1 MWLSAIRSDESAVE
15 MQEINWNKFAAKF
28 NGKEQSSF
36 EWLCYLLF
44 CDEFNKP
51 TGILRYKNQA
61 GIETEPIERDGRVI
75 GFQAK
80 YFETNIS
87 GNKVKIKDSI
97 KKAKDRNP
105 TIDKIIFY
113 INQEFSESSIKGQKG
128 PKYKIEIEEYAST
141 LGIEIDWRSKSF
153 FESLFVCD
161 KNAAIAKHLFSFEK
175 SIIDF
180 VGELN
185 NHTESVLAPI
195 HSSIQFKGTEIKIDR
210 SQTFEELISKLSEYS
225 LVVLSGEAGVGKT
238 AIIKDYYDM
247 VKETAPFFVFRAIE
261 FNIANI
267 NALFE
272 NYGQFTFQDFIE
284 EHQAHKDKIIVIDSA
299 EKLSDIEHI
308 ELFTEFLSTLLSANW
323 KVIIT
328 TRYGYID
335 ALKFQ
340 LTDIHRVAFQSI
352 IIERL
357 KLAYLYDLAEK
368 YNFNLPQNNRLL
380 ELLTTPFYLNE
391 HLRIS
396 DKLDETISYHDFKDT
411 LWNKQIVKIEYRTNN
426 AHVRREECFLKIA
439 HNRANKGRLVVDA
452 IECDD
457 ETLHRLVSDE
467 IIKHDPVIGG
477 YFITQDIYEEWA
489 LDRVIERAFHR
500 TKDHQEFLQDIG
512 TSLPIR
518 RALRSWLS
526 EKLHDSTT
534 EVKGLIECI
543 INDKDVASYWKDEV
557 CISVLLSD
565 YAGVFLQSFKDKL
578 MEDNA
583 RLLMRLVFL
592 LRIACKEIDEEF
604 FAMLGITKIEQ
615 DISRIVFTKPK
626 GNGWDSIIHFIYD
639 NKEEIELSNA
649 NIIIPLL
656 GDWNNKNKNGDTT
669 KRASQ
674 IALYY
679 YDHYEEIAK
688 NSKYRYSSRDQD
700 KAQLIGVIL
709 NGALEISEE
718 LKAIFDEVIDKRLT
732 KYTDKYYD
740 IIVMILSSITDGSEV
755 IKVLPNCVIQ
765 LAELFWHQ
773 PPETHYDYSLGIE
786 PHFGISEKH
795 DLNYFPSSA
804 FQTPIFQLLQAAPVE
819 TAKFI
824 LSFTNRA
831 VEYYRKSKLGREV
844 SVVKVIFDDNQ
855 SREQYVS
862 GRLWNI
868 YRGTHVSTDLLQS
881 MHMALERWLLMN
893 AKVATKETI
902 ESWCLYLLRETK
914 SASIT
919 AIVISV
925 CLAYPPKLFNVASI
939 LFKIKEFFL
948 YDTGRM
954 LRDQNARDTYS
965 IGYGLN
971 YETDIYQDER
981 IRTCDDSHREL
992 SLEHLAF
999 KYQLERFEGES
1010 ADEVRKRREVIWKI
1024 LDKHYE
1030 ALPEQ
1035 SIETGADKTW
1045 RLYLAR
1051 MDTRKMKTEFK
1062 ESNEGVIVTFNP
1074 EIDPNLR
1081 KFSEDSTGT
1090 AAAAIKHSSLKLWAN
1105 YRFTRSP
1112 DYQQYK
1118 KFEDNPESVIAET
1131 REILENLEKGED
1143 PFPEFNRT
1151 IPAYT
1156 CSVLIRD
1163 FVDKLSAKDMEF
1175 CRDIIIQFAK
1185 TPLRIRDYQY
1195 QIGDGTEPSIST
1207 LPKLMQHFPEESK
1220 EIKSSLILLL
1230 LNPWR
1235 DIATFATR
1243 GIVNWLWETHF
1254 DDAHAIFLGYLLLR
1268 PKYGDLRKEVIRKKR
1283 ENHVFDIQET
1293 EIVELFT
1300 KKHKVEL
1307 EKVATNKITF
1317 SDLQSL
1323 SDLDF
1328 TTLEIAFELIPPN
1341 TQNADHKSFLNIFLP
1356 MGAEEIGKDR
1366 GGVGYYAKGAFMKKF
1381 ANFILCSSEDEIC
1394 TYIQP
1399 FIDKFNNSR
1408 DMAQLFEEFIL
1419 AEDALNHYD
1428 EFWIIWNAF
1437 YDCVVKTYKKHAS
1450 DYYSNRLIHNYLLA
1464 WPYWKKDIREWHTLK
1479 EKDKQ
1484 FYERVST
1491 DIGHHPSVLYSISKV
1506 LNEIGS
1512 SFIDDGV
1519 VWISNILRENP
1530 QYISTELETNTVYYI
1545 ENIMRRFILINRQK
1559 IKATLSLKN
1568 QVIVILNFLLE
1579 KGSTTGYLLRED
1591 IL

>member
-1 MWLSAIRSDESAVE
+1 
-15 MQEINWNKFAAKF
+15 MQEINWNSFAAKF
-28 NGKEQSSF
+28 DGKEQSSF

-51 TGILRYKNQA
+51 TGILRYKDQA
-61 GIETEPIERDGRVI
+61 GIETEPIERDGGVI

-105 TIDKIIFY
+105 TLNKILFY
-113 INQEFSESSIKGQKG
+113 INQEFSESSIKGQKE
-128 PKYKIEIEEYAST
+128 PKYKIEIEEYASAI
-141 LGIEIDWRSKSF
+141 GIEIEWKSKSF
-153 FESLFVCD
+153 FESRFVCD
-161 KNAAIAKHLFSFEK
+161 KNATIAKHFFSLEK

-185 NHTESVLAPI
+185 KHTESVLAPI
-195 HSSIQFKGTEIKIDR
+195 HSSMQFKGTEIKIDR
-210 SQTFEELISKLSEYS
+210 SQTVEELMSKLSECS

-247 VKETAPFFVFRAIE
+247 VRKTTPFFVFRAIE
-261 FNIANI
+261 FNIINI
-267 NALFE
+267 NGLFD
-272 NYGQFTFQDFIE
+272 NYKPFTFQDLIE
-284 EHQAHKDKIIVIDSA
+284 EHRAHSVKIIVIDSA
-299 EKLSDIEHI
+299 EKLSDIEHR
-308 ELFTEFLSTLLSANW
+308 EVFSEFLSTLLAANW
-323 KVIIT
+323 KVLIT

-335 ALKFQ
+335 TLKFQ
-340 LTDIHRVAFQSI
+340 LTEIHRAAFQSI
-352 IIERL
+352 IIEKL
-357 KLAYLYDLAEK
+357 KLEDLHALAGK
-368 YNFNLPQNNRLL
+368 YNFNLPQNKRLL

-391 HLRIS
+391 YLRTS
-396 DKLDETISYHDFKDT
+396 NKLDETINYHDFKDT
-411 LWNKQIVKIEYRTNN
+411 LWKKQIVKIEYQKNN
-426 AHVRREECFLKIA
+426 AHIRREECFLKIA
-439 HNRANKGRLVVDA
+439 HNRANKGHLVVDA

-457 ETLHRLVSDE
+457 EPLRSLEFDE
-467 IIKHDPVIGG
+467 IIKHDPGIGG

-489 LDRVIERAFHR
+489 LDRVIERAFR
-500 TKDHQEFLQDIG
+500 REKDHHEFLQDIG
-512 TSLPIR
+512 MSLPIR

-526 EKLHDSTT
+526 EKLHDSIS

-543 INDKDVASYWKDEV
+543 INDKDVASHWKDEV

-565 YAGVFLQSFKDKL
+565 YAVVFLQSFKDKL

-604 FAMLGITKIEQ
+604 FAMLGITTIEQ
-615 DISRIVFTKPK
+615 DVSRIIFTKPK
-626 GNGWDSIIHFIYD
+626 GNGWDSVIHFIYD

-656 GDWNNKNKNGDTT
+656 DDWNNKNKNGETT
-669 KRASQ
+669 KIASQ
-674 IALYY
+674 IALFYY
-679 YDHYEEIAK
+679 NHYDEIAK
-688 NSKYRYSSRDQD
+688 DGNYRYGSRDQG
-700 KAQLIGVIL
+700 KEQLIKVIL
-709 NGALEISEE
+709 NGASEISVE
-718 LKAIFDEVIDKRLT
+718 LKSIFDEVISKKLT

-740 IIVMILSSITDGSEV
+740 IIVVILRSITDGSEV
-755 IKVLPNCVIQ
+755 IKVLPNRVIQ
-765 LAELFWHQ
+765 SAELFWHQ
-773 PPETHYDYSLGIE
+773 PPKTHYDYSLDIE
-786 PHFGISEKH
+786 PYFGISEKH

-819 TAKFI
+819 TTKFI

-862 GRLWNI
+862 NRLWNM

-881 MHMALERWLLMN
+881 IHMALERWLLLN

-939 LFKIKEFFL
+939 LFKVKEFFL

-954 LRDQNARDTYS
+954 IRDQNAKGTYS
-965 IGYGLN
+965 IGYGLH
-971 YETDIYQDER
+971 YETDIFRNER
-981 IRTCDDSHREL
+981 IKTCDDPHRGL
-992 SLEHLAF
+992 SLDHLAF
-999 KYQLERFEGES
+999 KYQLEQFEGES
-1010 ADEVRKRREVIWKI
+1010 ADEVRKRQKVIWKI

-1035 SIETGADKTW
+1035 SIETDADKTW

-1062 ESNEGVIVTFNP
+1062 ESNEGVMVTFNP
-1074 EIDPNLR
+1074 EIDTDLR

-1090 AAAAIKHSSLKLWAN
+1090 AAAAIKHTSLKLWAN
-1105 YRFTRSP
+1105 YRFIRNP

-1118 KFEDNPESVIAET
+1118 TFEDNPESVIAET

-1163 FVDKLSAKDMEF
+1163 FVDKLSAKDKEF
-1175 CRDIIIQFAK
+1175 CRDIITQFAK
-1185 TPLRIRDYQY
+1185 TPLMIQDYQY
-1195 QIGDGTEPSIST
+1195 QIDDGTEPSIST
-1207 LPKLMQHFPEESK
+1207 LPKLMQHFPEGSK

-1235 DIATFATR
+1235 EITTFATR
-1243 GIVNWLWETHF
+1243 GIINWLWETHF
-1254 DDAHAIFLGYLLLR
+1254 DDAQAIFLGYLLLR
-1268 PKYGDLRKEVIRKKR
+1268 PKYNDLRKEVIRKKR
-1283 ENHVFDIQET
+1283 KNHVFDIQGT

-1317 SDLQSL
+1317 SDLESL
-1323 SDLDF
+1323 SDSDF

-1356 MGAEEIGKDR
+1356 MCAEEIGKDR
-1366 GGVGYYAKGAFMKKF
+1366 DGVDYYAKRAFMNKF

-1399 FIDKFNNSR
+1399 FIDNFSNSR
-1408 DMAQLFEEFIL
+1408 DMAQLFQEFIL
-1419 AEDALNHYD
+1419 VEDALNHYD

-1437 YDCVVKTYKKHAS
+1437 YDCVVKTYKRHAS
-1450 DYYSNRLIHNYLLA
+1450 GYYSNEFIRNYLLA

-1479 EKDKQ
+1479 ERDKQ

-1519 VWISNILRENP
+1519 VWISNILQKNP

-1545 ENIMRRFILINRQK
+1545 ENIMRRFILINRQR

-1568 QVIVILNFLLE
+1568 RVIVILNFLLE

>member
-1 MWLSAIRSDESAVE
+1 V
-15 MQEINWNKFAAKF
+15 QEINWNNFAAKF

-44 CDEFNKP
+44 CDEFSKP

-61 GIETEPIERDGRVI
+61 GIETEPIERDGEVI

-80 YFETNIS
+80 YFDTNIAN
-87 GNKVKIKDSI
+87 NKDKIKDAI
-97 KKAKDRNP
+97 EKAKGRNP
-105 TIDKIIFY
+105 TLNKILFY

-128 PKYKIEIEEYAST
+128 PKCKIEIEEYASDI
-141 LGIEIDWRSKSF
+141 GIKIEWKSKSF
-153 FESLFVCD
+153 FESPFVCD
-161 KNAAIAKHLFSFEK
+161 KNATIAKHFFSLEK

-180 VGELN
+180 IGELN
-185 NHTESVLAPI
+185 KHTESVLAPI
-195 HSSIQFKGTEIKIDR
+195 HSSMQFKGTEIKIDR
-210 SQTFEELISKLSEYS
+210 SQTLEELISKLSECS

-247 VKETAPFFVFRAIE
+247 VRETTPFFVFRAIE
-261 FNIANI
+261 FNIINI
-267 NALFE
+267 NRLFDD
-272 NYGQFTFQDFIE
+272 YGPFTFRDFIE
-284 EHQAHKDKIIVIDSA
+284 EHQAHNEKIIVVDSA
-299 EKLSDIEHI
+299 EKLSDIEHR
-308 ELFTEFLSTLLSANW
+308 EVFSEFLSALLRANW
-323 KVIIT
+323 KVLIT
-328 TRYGYID
+328 TRCGYID
-335 ALKFQ
+335 TLKYQ
-340 LTDIHRVAFQSI
+340 LTEIHRAAFQSI
-352 IIERL
+352 IIEKL
-357 KLAYLYDLAEK
+357 KIEDLHSLAEE
-368 YNFNLPQNNRLL
+368 YNFNLPKNERLL

-391 HLRIS
+391 YLRTS
-396 DKLDETISYHDFKDT
+396 NKLDETINYHDFKDT
-411 LWNKQIVKIEYRTNN
+411 LWKNQIVKFEYQKDN
-426 AHVRREECFLKIA
+426 AHIRREECFLKIA
-439 HNRANKGRLVVDA
+439 HNRAKEGHLVVDA

-457 ETLHRLVSDE
+457 ETLRSLEFDE

-489 LDRVIERAFHR
+489 LDKVIERAFHR
-500 TKDHQEFLQDIG
+500 IKDHREFLQDIG

-526 EKLHDSTT
+526 EKLHDSID

-543 INDKDVASYWKDEV
+543 IYDKDVASYWKDEA

-583 RLLMRLVFL
+583 KLLMRLVFL
-592 LRIACKEIDEEF
+592 LRVACKEIDEEF

-615 DISRIVFTKPK
+615 DISRVVFTKPK
-626 GNGWDSIIHFIYD
+626 GNGWDSLIRFIHD

-649 NIIIPLL
+649 NIVIPFLD
-656 GDWNNKNKNGDTT
+656 DWNNKNKNGETT
-669 KRASQ
+669 KRASR
-674 IALYY
+674 IALFYY
-679 YDHYEEIAK
+679 NHYDEIAK
-688 NSKYRYSSRDQD
+688 NGKYQYSSRDQS
-700 KAQLIGVIL
+700 KEQLIRVIL
-709 NGALEISEE
+709 NGASEISDE
-718 LKAIFDEVIDKRLT
+718 LKAIFNEVISKKLT
-732 KYTDKYYD
+732 KYRDKYYD
-740 IIVMILSSITDGSEV
+740 IIVAILGTITDGSEV
-755 IKVLPNCVIQ
+755 IKVLPNYVIQ

-773 PPETHYDYSLGIE
+773 PPKTHYDYSLDIE
-786 PHFGISEKH
+786 SYFGISGKH
-795 DLNYFPSSA
+795 DFDYFPSSA
-804 FQTPIFQLLQAAPVE
+804 FQTPIFQLLQVAPVE
-819 TAKFI
+819 TTGFI

-831 VEYYRKSKLGREV
+831 VEYYRKSELGREV
-844 SVVKVIFDDNQ
+844 SVVKVVFDDNQ
-855 SREQYVS
+855 SSEQYIS
-862 GRLWNI
+862 NRLWNM
-868 YRGTHVSTDLLQS
+868 YRGTHASTDLLQS

-893 AKVATKETI
+893 AKVAKKETI
-902 ESWCLYLLRETK
+902 ESWCLHLLRKTK

-919 AIVISV
+919 AVIASI
-925 CLAYPPKLFNVASI
+925 CLAFPSKLFNVASI
-939 LFKIKEFFL
+939 LFKTKEFFL

-954 LRDQNARDTYS
+954 IRDQGAKGTYS

-971 YETDIYQDER
+971 YETDIYRNER
-981 IRTCDDSHREL
+981 IKTCDDPHRGL

-999 KYQLERFEGES
+999 KYQLEQFQGES
-1010 ADEVRKRREVIWKI
+1010 ADEVRRRQGVVWKI

-1035 SIETGADKTW
+1035 SIETDADKTW

-1051 MDTRKMKTEFK
+1051 MDARKMRTEV
-1062 ESNEGVIVTFNP
+1062 EEINEGVVVTFNP

-1081 KFSEDSTGT
+1081 KFSEHSTG
-1090 AAAAIKHSSLKLWAN
+1090 AAVAAIKHTSIKLWAD
-1105 YRFTRSP
+1105 YRFNRNP

-1118 KFEDNPESVIAET
+1118 TFEDRPESVIAET
-1131 REILENLEKGED
+1131 KEILESLEKGED

-1163 FVDKLSAKDMEF
+1163 FMDKLTDEDKDF
-1175 CRDIIIQFAK
+1175 CKDIIMQFAK
-1185 TPLRIRDYQY
+1185 TPLMIRDYQY
-1195 QIGDGTEPSIST
+1195 QIDDGTEPSIST
-1207 LPKLMQHFPEESK
+1207 LPLLMQHFPEESK
-1220 EIKSSLILLL
+1220 EIKPLLILLL

-1235 DIATFATR
+1235 EITTFATR
-1243 GIVNWLWETHF
+1243 GVINWLWGTHF
-1254 DDAHAIFLGYLLLR
+1254 DDAQAIFLGYLLLR
-1268 PKYGDLRKEVIRKKR
+1268 PKYNDLRKEVISKKR
-1283 ENHVFDIQET
+1283 RNHVFDIQET

-1323 SDLDF
+1323 SELDF

-1341 TQNADHKSFLNIFLP
+1341 TQDVDHKSFLDIFLP
-1356 MGAEEIGKDR
+1356 MCAKEIGKHRD
-1366 GGVGYYAKGAFMKKF
+1366 GVDYYAKRAFMNKL
-1381 ANFILCSSEDEIC
+1381 ANFVLCSSKDEIC

-1399 FIDKFNNSR
+1399 FIDNFSNSR
-1408 DMAQLFEEFIL
+1408 DMAELFQEFIL
-1419 AEDALNHYD
+1419 VEDALNHYD

-1437 YDCVVKTYKKHAS
+1437 YDCIVKTYKKHAS
-1450 DYYSNRLIHNYLLA
+1450 GYYSNELIHNYLLA

-1479 EKDKQ
+1479 ERDKQ
-1484 FYERVST
+1484 FYKRVST

-1519 VWISNILRENP
+1519 VWISNILQKNP

-1545 ENIMRRFILINRQK
+1545 ENIMRRFILINRQS

>member
-1 MWLSAIRSDESAVE
+1 
-15 MQEINWNKFAAKF
+15 MQEINWNNFAAKF

-44 CDEFNKP
+44 CEEFGKS

-61 GIETEPIERDGRVI
+61 GIETEPIQCDGEVI

-80 YFETNIS
+80 YFDTNIAN
-87 GNKVKIKDSI
+87 NKDKIKDAI
-97 KKAKDRNP
+97 EKAKGQNP
-105 TIDKIIFY
+105 SLNKLLFY
-113 INQEFSESSIKGQKG
+113 LNKEFSESSKKGQKE
-128 PKYKIEIEEYAST
+128 PKYKAEIEGYAST
-141 LGIEIDWRSKSF
+141 LGIGIEWRSKSF
-153 FESLFVCD
+153 FESPFVCD
-161 KNAAIAKHLFSFEK
+161 KNAAIAKHFFSFEK

-185 NHTESVLAPI
+185 KHTESVLAPVR
-195 HSSIQFKGTEIKIDR
+195 SSMQFKGTEIKIDR
-210 SQTFEELISKLSEYS
+210 SQTLEELMSKLSECS
-225 LVVLSGEAGVGKT
+225 LVMLTGEAGVGKT
-238 AIIKDYYDM
+238 AIIKDYRDM
-247 VKETAPFFVFRAIE
+247 VEKTTPFFVFRAIE
-261 FNIANI
+261 FNII
-267 NALFE
+267 NVNELFD
-272 NYGQFTFQDFIE
+272 NYGPFTFRDFIE
-284 EHQAHKDKIIVIDSA
+284 EHQAHSEKIIVIDSA
-299 EKLSDIEHI
+299 EKLSDIEHR
-308 ELFTEFLSTLLSANW
+308 EVFSEFLSELLRANW
-323 KVIIT
+323 KVLIT

-335 ALKFQ
+335 ALKYQ
-340 LTDIHRVAFQSI
+340 LTEIHRAAFQSI
-352 IIERL
+352 IIEKL
-357 KLAYLYDLAEK
+357 KIKDLHSLAEK
-368 YNFNLPQNNRLL
+368 YNFNLPQNKRLL
-380 ELLTTPFYLNE
+380 ELLRTPFYLNE
-391 HLRIS
+391 YLRTGK
-396 DKLDETISYHDFKDT
+396 KLNKTINYHDFKDT
-411 LWNKQIVKIEYRTNN
+411 LWNNQIAKIGHQKDNV
-426 AHVRREECFLKIA
+426 HIRREECFLKIA
-439 HNRANKGRLVVDA
+439 HNRANKGHLVVDA
-452 IECDD
+452 TECDN
-457 ETLHRLVSDE
+457 ETLRSLQFDE
-467 IIKHDPVIGG
+467 IIKHDPMIDG

-489 LDRVIERAFHR
+489 LDRVIERAFYR
-500 TKDHQEFLQDIG
+500 IKDHHEFLQDIG

-526 EKLHDSTT
+526 EKLHDSID

-565 YAGVFLQSFKDKL
+565 YAWVFLQSFKDKL

-583 RLLMRLVFL
+583 GLLMRLVFL

-626 GNGWDSIIHFIYD
+626 GNGWDSVIRFIHN

-656 GDWNNKNKNGDTT
+656 DDWNNKNQNGETT

-674 IALYY
+674 IALFYY
-679 YDHYEEIAK
+679 NHYDEIAK
-688 NSKYRYSSRDQD
+688 NGKYQYNSRDQN
-700 KAQLIGVIL
+700 KGQLIRVIL
-709 NGALEISEE
+709 NGASEISDE
-718 LKAIFDEVIDKRLT
+718 LRSIFNEVISKKLT

-740 IIVMILSSITDGSEV
+740 IIVVILRSITDGSEV

-773 PPETHYDYSLGIE
+773 PPKTHHYDYSLGIE

-824 LSFTNRA
+824 LAFTNRA
-831 VEYYRKSKLGREV
+831 VEYYRKSELGREV

-862 GRLWNI
+862 NRLWNI

-919 AIVISV
+919 AVVASI
-925 CLAYPPKLFNVASI
+925 CLAFPSKLFNVASV
-939 LFKIKEFFL
+939 LLRTKEFFL

-954 LRDQNARDTYS
+954 IRDQEAKGTYS

-971 YETDIYQDER
+971 AETDIYQNER
-981 IRTCDDSHREL
+981 IKTCDDPHRGL
-992 SLEHLAF
+992 TLEHLAF
-999 KYQLERFEGES
+999 KYQLEQFEGES
-1010 ADEVRKRREVIWKI
+1010 ADAVKERQKVIWKI

-1035 SIETGADKTW
+1035 SIETDADKTW
-1045 RLYLAR
+1045 RLFLAR
-1051 MDTRKMKTEFK
+1051 MDTRKMKAEVE
-1062 ESNEGVIVTFNP
+1062 ESNEGVVVTFNP

-1081 KFSEDSTGT
+1081 KFSEDSTG
-1090 AAAAIKHSSLKLWAN
+1090 AAVAATKHTSIKLWAN
-1105 YRFTRSP
+1105 YRFTRNP

-1118 KFEDNPESVIAET
+1118 TFEDRPEFVIAET
-1131 REILENLEKGED
+1131 REILESLEKGED

-1163 FVDKLSAKDMEF
+1163 FIDKLADEDKDF
-1175 CRDIIIQFAK
+1175 CKDIIMQFAK
-1185 TPLRIRDYQY
+1185 TPLMIQDYQY
-1195 QIGDGTEPSIST
+1195 QIGNGTEPSIST
-1207 LPKLMQHFPEESK
+1207 LPLLMQHFPQESK
-1220 EIKSSLILLL
+1220 EIKSLLILLL

-1235 DIATFATR
+1235 EITTFVTG
-1243 GIVNWLWETHF
+1243 GIINWLWETHF
-1254 DDAHAIFLGYLLLR
+1254 DDAQAIFLGYLLLR
-1268 PKYGDLRKEVIRKKR
+1268 PKYIELRKEVIRKAR
-1283 ENHVFDIQET
+1283 RHNVYGIYGIYDIQESR
-1293 EIVELFT
+1293 IVELFT

-1317 SDLQSL
+1317 SDLERL
-1323 SDLDF
+1323 SELDF

-1356 MGAEEIGKDR
+1356 MCAEEIGKHRD
-1366 GGVGYYAKGAFMKKF
+1366 GVAHSAKRAFMNKF
-1381 ANFILCSSEDEIC
+1381 ANFVLCSSEDEIC

-1399 FIDKFNNSR
+1399 FIDNFSNSR
-1408 DMAQLFEEFIL
+1408 DMAGLFHEFIL
-1419 AEDALNHYD
+1419 VEDALNHYD

-1437 YDCVVKTYKKHAS
+1437 YDCVVKTYKEHAS
-1450 DYYSNRLIHNYLLA
+1450 GYYSNELIHNYLLA

-1491 DIGHHPSVLYSISKV
+1491 DIAHHPSVLYSISKV

-1519 VWISNILRENP
+1519 VWISNILQKNP

-1545 ENIMRRFILINRQK
+1545 ENIMRRFILTNRQR